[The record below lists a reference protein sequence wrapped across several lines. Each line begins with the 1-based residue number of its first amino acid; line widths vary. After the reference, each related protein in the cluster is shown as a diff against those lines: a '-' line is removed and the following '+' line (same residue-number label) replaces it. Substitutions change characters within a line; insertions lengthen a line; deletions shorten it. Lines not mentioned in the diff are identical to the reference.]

1 MAPLRALHT
10 LLRQALVPGVMLC
23 ALFTGA
29 AAADSPTLVRAGTL
43 EQLAVYPQR
52 SIPATVVSLNDSKIS
67 AEVRG
72 AVSAIPVL
80 VGNTVKQGDTLVRLD
95 CRDYELA
102 LKRARADIKRASSR
116 RALAKKQ
123 LERIESLARQQSTS
137 EELLDQRRTELDV
150 ARTDYDLAR
159 VQRDKAQ
166 LDVNR
171 CTIKAPFDGIVIE
184 RLAQVGELAEPGAPM
199 VRLVDRGRLEVSG
212 QVSLDAVAGLRGTQ
226 DAWFDNSGSR
236 YPLRLRAI
244 APLINTRARSS
255 EARFAFAEKAALP
268 GTAGR
273 VTWRAALAHVPA
285 AMVVRRGDTLGVF
298 VLENNKAR
306 FVALPSAREGQSAAT
321 ELALDTRIITEGRYG
336 LKDGAVV
343 ELRR

>member
-1 MAPLRALHT
+1 MAISRLKGQQCW
-10 LLRQALVPGVMLC
+10 QAL
-23 ALFTGA
+23 ALGITACVALGA
-29 AAADSPTLVRAGTL
+29 VAAADTSALVRASAL
-43 EQLAVYPQR
+43 KQLAVYPQR

-72 AVSAIPVL
+72 TISAIPVL
-80 VGNTVKQGDTLVRLD
+80 VGETVKQGDTLVRLD

-199 VRLVDRGRLEVSG
+199 VRLVDRRRLEVSG
-212 QVSLDAVAGLRGTQ
+212 QVPLDAIAGLRGTQ
-226 DAWFDNSGSR
+226 DVWFDNSGSR

-244 APLINTRARSS
+244 APLINTRARNS
-255 EARFAFAEKAALP
+255 EARFAFAEKSALP

-273 VTWRAALAHVPA
+273 VTWRAALPHVPA
-285 AMVVRRGDTLGVF
+285 AMVMRRGNDLGVF
-298 VLENNKAR
+298 VLEKGKAR
-306 FVALPSAREGQSAAT
+306 FVVLPSASEGQPAAT
-321 ELALDTRIITEGRYG
+321 ELGLKTMIITEGRYG
-336 LKDGAVV
+336 LSDGAAV
-343 ELRR
+343 ELRP